1 MLKKSK
7 EINLNI
13 RKASSNDVPLILKFI
28 KELSVYEKMSKEVVA
43 TEDVLRET
51 LFGDRSYAQVLIA
64 EIEGKPVGYA
74 LYFYNYST
82 FLGRPGLY
90 IEDIFVSKEY
100 RGQGI
105 GTALF
110 KYCAH
115 IAKENKCR
123 RMEWLVLKWN
133 PDRKFYDD
141 MGAKAMDEWL
151 VYRLAGEALDQM
163 AEFNLSNLSSNNI

>member
-13 RKASSNDVPLILKFI
+13 REASIDDVPLILKFI

-51 LFGDRSYAQVLIA
+51 LFGDKSYAQVLIA
-64 EIEGKPVGYA
+64 EIEGKPLGYA
-74 LYFYNYST
+74 LYFYNFST
-82 FLGRPGLY
+82 FVGRPGLY
-90 IEDIFVSKEY
+90 IEDVFVSEEY

-110 KYCAH
+110 KYCAR
-115 IAKENKCR
+115 IAKEHKCVR
-123 RMEWLVLKWN
+123 VEWSVLKWN
-133 PDRKFYDD
+133 PARKFYDH
-141 MGAKAMDEWL
+141 MGAKPMDEWL
-151 VYRLAGEALDQM
+151 VYRLADEALDKM
-163 AEFNLSNLSSNNI
+163 AELDLSDSLSNNL